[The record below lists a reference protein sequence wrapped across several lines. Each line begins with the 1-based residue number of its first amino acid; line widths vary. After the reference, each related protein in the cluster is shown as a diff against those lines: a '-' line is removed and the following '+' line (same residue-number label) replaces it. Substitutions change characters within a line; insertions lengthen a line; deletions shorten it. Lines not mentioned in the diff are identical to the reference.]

1 MPRYNTHTFQV
12 PVGPVSVVPY
22 GASVSVPHHSHAVL
36 STKEETYDSNLL
48 TIRPSPTPSNTSAVE
63 HPMRAPTH
71 TRTARLFRR
80 FLYLPL
86 SSLLN
91 RVHALFKGHL

>member
-36 STKEETYDSNLL
+36 STKEDTYNSNLL
-48 TIRPSPTPSNTSAVE
+48 TIRPSPTPSNSSTVE
-63 HPMRAPTH
+63 HPTRAPTRA
-71 TRTARLFRR
+71 RTARLFRR
-80 FLYLPL
+80 FLYLRP

-91 RVHALFKGHL
+91 RLHALFEGHS